1 MDACSSLLDV
11 VKNKQHKN
19 ISFLTFMLIYLNKL
33 LYLHATRDYLT
44 NLETI
49 FFSMELKSLFD
60 VFSP

>member
-49 FFSMELKSLFD
+49 FFLWN
-60 VFSP
+60 